1 MDAGTNMLLFPLP
14 SSSLLHNGSPLT
26 KPKRNKQFL
35 LLKKRKLAATM
46 WGTAASRRLSL
57 KTPSCL
63 MVESVHQGTRCPQQ
77 QFLFAWQRKSQ
88 GQLCIH
94 AARRTTHLAWFSLN
108 IRRAHKAW
116 GTATASP
123 LASGNPSGLS
133 VEKPLLERDG
143 ERMLLLC
150 DGSRGLA
157 DVRDVQPLLQH
168 RCLKPHSSPQGQERA
183 LT

>member
-1 MDAGTNMLLFPLP
+1 MELQPAGDCPWRHP
-14 SSSLLHNGSPLT
+14 
-26 KPKRNKQFL
+26 
-35 LLKKRKLAATM
+35 AA
-46 WGTAASRRLSL
+46 WWWKVR
-57 KTPSCL
+57 
-63 MVESVHQGTRCPQQ
+63 SVHQGTTCPQQ

-94 AARRTTHLAWFSLN
+94 TGRRTTHLAWFSLT
-108 IRRAHKAW
+108 IRRAPEAW

-157 DVRDVQPLLQH
+157 DVRDVQPFLQH
-168 RCLKPHSSPQGQERA
+168 LCLKPYCSPQNRNKPWPDSVWQSSTKGRDGPW
-183 LT
+183 